1 MHTIQNLPPSPPP
14 ALLTARTYPPIL
26 GACVSTV
33 RLAATTGGV
42 AQRSALEGRVD
53 ELLVNHSLD
62 SVLQGQDVGEHLEGP
77 DYRGQLD
84 EQTAE
89 QEGVEPGAHIAQH
102 ADKGI
107 FEGHGEDLRDGL
119 EAEHVGG
126 VDEQQ
131 RSEAVGIVVEHPVRR
146 DSQGRN
152 PEKEH
157 EWDRQQG
164 VREEVRDGADHA
176 ILHLTLDRV
185 ELDVIRVDG
194 DDAQAGRHAQNK
206 HVEEHT
212 GEYLV
217 LCALPRLD
225 VDDGE
230 EDCAEE
236 EGHGAPRVQHRITYR
251 KQCVSTEHGRDL
263 HPQPDRVV

>member
-176 ILHLTLDRV
+176 VPHLALDRN
-185 ELDVIRVDG
+185 ELSIVRVDR
-194 DDAQAGRHAQNK
+194 DDAHAGRTANDPNN
-206 HVEEHT
+206 V
-212 GEYLV
+212 
-217 LCALPRLD
+217 PRPRDDLLLDAVARRD
-225 VDDGE
+225 VDDCE
-230 EDCAEE
+230 EDGREQVHERPSCEE
-236 EGHGAPRVQHRITYR
+236 RGIAKREQG
-251 KQCVSTEHGRDL
+251 VSAEHGHDL
-263 HPQPDRVV
+263 RPQPD